1 MTPRCPEHIAAGLG
15 FARCHRPP
23 GHPPP
28 CHAAGRT
35 WWPYG
40 DAGQRLRLGVGCFAD
55 CAPVPAPPRTHRP
68 PVLHPPRLAATPKHH
83 PPRTKRR
90 NRRTTQ

>member
-1 MTPRCPEHIAAGLG
+1 MTARCPEHIAAGNG

-23 GHPPP
+23 GHRPP

-40 DAGQRLRLGVGCFAD
+40 DAGQRLRRGVGCFPD
-55 CAPVPAPPRTHRP
+55 CAPIPAPPRTRPAPPAHPARPAVATAHRS
-68 PVLHPPRLAATPKHH
+68 A
-83 PPRTKRR
+83 RTAHRSRR
-90 NRRTTQ
+90 NRR